1 MTIYAIPRVIDILQ
15 EEASLLAELGDTS
28 WVERVN
34 RLADDSQTPYDSLVR
49 LVDRILETTV

>member
-1 MTIYAIPRVIDILQ
+1 MTIYAIPRVIDVLQ